1 MTLMRMKLAMLL
13 LLVTALPA
21 QAQGIAAGERARG
34 EGRCPIGTVGEAVPG
49 GFRCVAGGAVPQ
61 QGTPVQPAQAAGGQ
75 AREVSRG
82 AVAAWPFALGAA
94 AVVGIAVAAASQ
106 GGSSSPP
113 TTTGR

>member
-1 MTLMRMKLAMLL
+1 MGARLVA
-13 LLVTALPA
+13 LLVLVVALPA
-21 QAQGIAAGERARG
+21 HAQGIAAGERARG

-49 GFRCVAGGAVPQ
+49 GFRCVAGAAPQ
-61 QGTPVQPAQAAGGQ
+61 QGTAVQGAPAQAAGGQ
-75 AREVSRG
+75 AQEVSRG
-82 AVAAWPFALGAA
+82 AVAAWPLALGAA

>member
-1 MTLMRMKLAMLL
+1 MRALLALPLL
-13 LLVTALPA
+13 LLVAMPA
-21 QAQGIAAGERARG
+21 GAQGMAAGERARG

-49 GFRCVAGGAVPQ
+49 GYRCVAAGAAPQ
-61 QGTPVQPAQAAGGQ
+61 QGTPVQTAQAAGGQ

-82 AVAAWPFALGAA
+82 AISPWPFALGAA

-106 GGSSSPP
+106 GSGSGPV